1 MTQPQ
6 AKSAVQHRIE
16 ALTTELRLP
25 TVRKMYH
32 RLAQEVSRQGG
43 DYEAYLMTILQ
54 EEASERATRRVERRL
69 KEARL
74 PQVKLL
80 SELDYDA
87 ESIPPKAQ
95 LAQLATGAY
104 IEDGRNVIAL
114 GSPGTG
120 KTHVATALAVEACR
134 QGLRVR
140 FYPVATLAAELQAAA
155 EDHQLHRFLH
165 RFATWDLVVL
175 DELGYLP
182 LSRTGAELLFQA
194 ISERTE
200 RASLIITSNLPFT
213 DWTEIFV
220 TERLTAALL
229 DRVTYRAIILQMNGP
244 SYRLRRTLAGTRLS
258 GRTGSPTGTRGRG
271 DSRSG
276 AQNSGAV
283 TAVVSDA
290 TVALVTAE
298 EPAPAAAEEPAAT
311 AAEEPVQAVASAAD
325 PADTVD
331 EEPTPTD

>member
-1 MTQPQ
+1 MIQPQ
-6 AKSAVQHRIE
+6 PKTTVQHRVE

-32 RLAQEVSRQGG
+32 RLAEEVSRQGG

-54 EEASERATRRVERRL
+54 EEATERAARRVDRRL
-69 KEARL
+69 KEARF
-74 PQVKLL
+74 PQMKLL

-87 ESIPPKAQ
+87 EPIPPKPQ
-95 LAQLATGAY
+95 LAQLAIGGY
-104 IEDGRNVIAL
+104 IEQKRNIIAL

-120 KTHVATALAVEACR
+120 KTHVATGLAVEACR

-140 FYPVATLAAELQAAA
+140 FYPVATLAAELQAASD
-155 EDHQLHRFLH
+155 EHQLHRFLN
-165 RFATWDLVVL
+165 RFAKWDLVVL

-200 RASLIITSNLPFT
+200 RGSLIITSNLPFPE
-213 DWTEIFV
+213 WTETFH

-244 SYRLRRTLAGTRLS
+244 SFRLARTLADLPGAALPAGGQTTADSPGPVPADGRLQ
-258 GRTGSPTGTRGRG
+258 RDRPTDG
-271 DSRSG
+271 DD
-276 AQNSGAV
+276 
-283 TAVVSDA
+283 VSTEQQHSDSQ
-290 TVALVTAE
+290 E
-298 EPAPAAAEEPAAT
+298 EPL
-311 AAEEPVQAVASAAD
+311 
-325 PADTVD
+325 DTD
-331 EEPTPTD
+331 